1 MFKSFLYFIL
11 LTLSCTDYTLNPK
24 IVSNE
29 PPQPIIQVT
38 PDDLMITGISAGCET
53 TKDIEVKNVGTGML
67 EITGIEYYITL
78 PVNFS
83 YDLDE
88 SANGALPWFLM
99 AEEEKTFTITY
110 NPTDD
115 LGDSAFLE
123 IESNDISSPTMVST
137 DGLGAYY
144 NWVTDEF
151 EQESLKDVDILFVV
165 DNSGSM
171 QRVQTSL
178 ADNFDTF
185 INIFASSGVDYHIAF
200 ITTDNPTLVGEIVT
214 PLLVDPIGEANS
226 QIDSIGTRGSST
238 EKGIQ
243 MSYEALRGVGEAA
256 PGSDFFRDTSK
267 LVIIYISDEDDQ
279 GTITPTVASS
289 YFIALK
295 SSTAYITAHA
305 VIGDIPYGCNTASSG
320 DYYNDVAAL
329 MSGSTLSICA
339 TDWGTPMEQ
348 LAVESIINN
357 SFPLS
362 DNKPVEQTIEVTV
375 DGIISY
381 DWSYDSV
388 YNAIIFDSM
397 SIPSNSQIIEVNYAI
412 FSECP

>member
-1 MFKSFLYFIL
+1 MFKSFLCFIL
-11 LTLSCTDYTLNPK
+11 LTLSCSDYTLNPK
-24 IVSNE
+24 IVSND

-38 PDDLMITGISAGCET
+38 PDDLMITNISAGCET
-53 TKDIEVKNVGTGML
+53 TKDIAVKNIGSGML
-67 EITGIEYYITL
+67 EITDIEYYITL

-99 AEEEKTFTITY
+99 AEEEKIFTITY
-110 NPTDD
+110 IPTDD
-115 LGDSAFLE
+115 LGDNAFLE
-123 IESNDISSPTMVST
+123 IESNDITSPTMVST
-137 DGLGAYY
+137 EGIGIYY

-151 EQESLKDVDILFVV
+151 EQDSLKDVDILFVV

-185 INIFASSGVDYHIAF
+185 INIFAASGVDYHIAF
-200 ITTDNPTLVGEIVT
+200 VTTDDPTLVGEVVT

-226 QIDSIGTRGSST
+226 QIVSIGTRGSSS

-243 MSYEALRGVGEAA
+243 MSYEALRGSGDAA
-256 PGSDFFRDTSK
+256 PGSAFFRDTAK
-267 LVIIYISDEDDQ
+267 LVITYISDEDDQ
-279 GTITPTVASS
+279 GSITPTVAAS

-305 VIGDIPYGCNTASSG
+305 VIGDVPWGCNTAQSG

-348 LAVESIINN
+348 LAVESMINN

-362 DNKPVEQTIEVTV
+362 DSKPVEQTIEVTV

-381 DWSYDSV
+381 DWSYDSI
-388 YNAIIFDSM
+388 YNAIIFDSL
-397 SIPSNSQIIEVNYAI
+397 SIPTNSQIIEINYAI
-412 FSECP
+412 FGECP